1 MGTDNVTK
9 WITLSSNAVMGLFV
23 YYSIILIVCLSIS
36 VSIFVCS
43 SKIHGIIPDEFT
55 IALIGSL
62 ATSGIGSSIY
72 YIRKLYKACIQ
83 KIILSPTAQDSDTL
97 QHLGTKFYFVI
108 RPVFSFGFAILLV
121 TGINIGVFA
130 VSNDPPDFSNGFT
143 KVCMFMSF
151 FAGFSGG
158 HFLRLLEKKGS
169 ELLSLAFKSKEGE

>member
-1 MGTDNVTK
+1 MGTDNSTK
-9 WITLSSNAVMGLFV
+9 WITLSSYAIIRLFI
-23 YYSIILIVCLSIS
+23 YYLIILIACLSIS
-36 VSIFVCS
+36 VLIFIYY
-43 SKIHGIIPDEFT
+43 SKINAVISDEFT

-83 KIILSPTAQDSDTL
+83 KTILSPTAEGSDAL

-121 TGINIGVFA
+121 IGIHLGVFA
-130 VSNDPPDFSNGFT
+130 VSNDTPDLSNGFT

-151 FAGFSGG
+151 FAGFSSG
-158 HFLRLLEKKGS
+158 HFIKLLEKKGS
-169 ELLSLAFKSKEGE
+169 ELLSLAFKSKEG